1 MGKLRLARHEEKQI
15 LEPSFQRSLIT
26 GYSKCEMMIP
36 GVGRLRTGERH
47 PNFHR
52 VEPRPE
58 IEVQPIVSEKIPE
71 KATTLR

>member
-1 MGKLRLARHEEKQI
+1 MGKLKLARHEENQV

-36 GVGRLRTGERH
+36 GVGRLRTGEKH

-58 IEVQPIVSEKIPE
+58 IEVQQVVSSPIPE
-71 KATTLR
+71 KVTTLR